1 MKTKRNDPG
10 LRTQTLQIQRWM
22 WLLAATV
29 ILVSCAT
36 SSLQP
41 PAPVSS
47 SAAPPKSAPASTYSP
62 PPSAISPPIVA
73 PEMERS
79 PEQLWSLLQQAED
92 SAYAV
97 LIRHATAPGTGD
109 PPNFQLEDCST
120 QRNLSQAGRQQA
132 IRMGET
138 FRSRNIPV
146 TQVVSSQW
154 CRCLETAELMNL
166 GEVEPLPPLNSFFG
180 DRSSGDEQS
189 KQVQQFLLRYRGIAG
204 VIVLVSHQVNI
215 TALSDVVTQSGEAVV
230 IQIGEDA
237 QLTILGQLPAS
248 QS

>member
-1 MKTKRNDPG
+1 
-10 LRTQTLQIQRWM
+10 M

-29 ILVSCAT
+29 TLVSCAT
-36 SSLQP
+36 SSVQP

-47 SAAPPKSAPASTYSP
+47 SAAPPVSAPASKNSP
-62 PPSAISPPIVA
+62 PSPTISLPIVA
-73 PEMERS
+73 PEIERS

-92 SAYAV
+92 SSYAV

-132 IRMGET
+132 RRIGEA
-138 FRSRNIPV
+138 FRGRNIPV
-146 TQVVSSQW
+146 ARILSSQW

-166 GEVEPLPPLNSFFG
+166 GEVEPFPPLNSFFG
-180 DRSSGDEQS
+180 DRSTGDEQT
-189 KQVQQFLLRYRGIAG
+189 KQLQQFLLANQDISG

-215 TALSDVVTQSGEAVV
+215 TALSDVVPQSGEAVV
-230 IQIGEDA
+230 IQIGEED

-248 QS
+248 QP